1 MLKVSVFQFYDPPR
15 NESQLGARVPWKQA
29 LAVPGVRTGA

>member
-15 NESQLGARVPWKQA
+15 SESQLGARVPWKQA
-29 LAVPGVRTGA
+29 LAAPGVRTGA